1 MTGRYGRSAGR
12 ALMNR
17 RTMGVPG
24 LIRLAAAAL
33 APSGF
38 DVRLKYARA
47 LAQAG
52 QKDLARKEL
61 EALQAVPED
70 FPGKSDIP
78 ALLKAL

>member
-1 MTGRYGRSAGR
+1 
-12 ALMNR
+12 L
-17 RTMGVPG
+17 
-24 LIRLAAAAL
+24 LIRKGETVKGLESLGRAAAL